1 MNTLENQN
9 RFTVTY
15 SADRN
20 EEVEAIRKKYL
31 PQEKDKLE
39 QLRELDASATKK
51 ANAVSIAVGVIGT
64 LVMGTGMSLAMT
76 DLGNN
81 LGQGAFY
88 LGIGVGM
95 VGIAVLACA
104 YPIYRR
110 TLKKERERIRPEILR
125 LSDELMK

>member
-1 MNTLENQN
+1 MENQN

-76 DLGNN
+76 DLGNT
-81 LGQGAFY
+81 LGQAAFY

-125 LSDELMK
+125 LTDELMK

>member
-1 MNTLENQN
+1 M
-9 RFTVTY
+9 TY

>member
-1 MNTLENQN
+1 MENQN